1 MHTLKIEA
9 EAFKVFSVE
18 TRIKIIELLK
28 AGSLSVNTMADA
40 LGVTQS
46 AVSQHLRVLKQAG
59 LVTDERKGYR
69 IFYSLD
75 KTSLAKCQHELVKIC
90 TCGCEFGKRSRIS
103 EQKEVLL
110 EYKKRIEKELKQ
122 VEKRIAELDKVKSE

>member
-1 MHTLKIEA
+1 MKIEA

-28 AGSLSVNTMADA
+28 AGPLSVNTMTDA

-59 LVTDERKGYR
+59 LVTDERKGYH
-69 IFYSLD
+69 IFYSINKASLD
-75 KTSLAKCQHELVKIC
+75 KCQQELAKIC
-90 TCGCEFGKRSRIS
+90 TCGCELGNQNRVS
-103 EQKEVLL
+103 EPKEVLL
-110 EYKKRIEKELKQ
+110 KSTLFD
-122 VEKRIAELDKVKSE
+122 LDA

>member
-1 MHTLKIEA
+1 MKIEA

-28 AGSLSVNTMADA
+28 AGPLSVNTMADA

-59 LVTDERKGYR
+59 LVTDERKGYH
-69 IFYSLD
+69 IFYSLN
-75 KTSLAKCQHELVKIC
+75 KASLDKCQQELIKIC
-90 TCGCEFGKRSRIS
+90 TCGCEFSKQSQVTES
-103 EQKEVLL
+103 KEILL
-110 EYKKRIEKELKQ
+110 KYKNRIENELKQ
-122 VEKRIAELDKVKSE
+122 VKKRIVELESKKK

>member
-1 MHTLKIEA
+1 VKSEA

-59 LVTDERKGYR
+59 LVTDERKGYH
-69 IFYSLD
+69 IFYSLNKASLD
-75 KTSLAKCQHELVKIC
+75 KYQQELVKIC
-90 TCGCEFGKRSRIS
+90 TCGCELGNQSQVS
-103 EQKEVLL
+103 EPKEVLL
-110 EYKKRIEKELKQ
+110 KFKKRIETELKQ
-122 VEKRIAELDKVKSE
+122 VETRIAELEKG